1 MQCKNSPRRRNVNA
15 AERPAVPPCP
25 RDHGGNA
32 PVGAAVWCAR
42 DAGFQFGAGEGEG
55 QRTKPASKMAR
66 RPPIAKITGG
76 EREIREQREW
86 KGREGVVPL
95 RTRRL
100 MTKLPF
106 ADE

>member
-1 MQCKNSPRRRNVNA
+1 MEMP
-15 AERPAVPPCP
+15 PA
-25 RDHGGNA
+25 
-32 PVGAAVWCAR
+32 GAAVWCAR

-86 KGREGVVPL
+86 MEGKGGSRATSYTPSD
-95 RTRRL
+95 
-100 MTKLPF
+100 
-106 ADE
+106 DEAAVR